1 MRQEPDRLLLAPN
14 SCVLVNLVG
23 PQGDGGSG
31 TDDGESAP
39 LLRCASV
46 LSVPTLVVI
55 GAEPIQENEAAAVEH
70 PQGSIVLDRSPDPW
84 QHSEFSERI
93 QTLRRDQLLV
103 LGSLL
108 DPSVTFAAL
117 GALRLA
123 IDVFLIANAEA
134 ATPELELAQSRLTR
148 LRQYGI
154 VSIDVTQA
162 VVELAVASD
171 GQDAVGSTEA
181 ILQRF
186 GLRR

>member
-23 PQGDGGSG
+23 RQGDGGSS
-31 TDDGESAP
+31 TDDGKSAAS
-39 LLRCASV
+39 LRCASA
-46 LSVPTLVVI
+46 LPIPTVVVT
-55 GAEPIQENEAAAVEH
+55 GPEPIRENEAALPDH
-70 PQGSIVLDRSPDPW
+70 PEDSIVLDRSPDPW
-84 QHSEFSERI
+84 QHPEFTERI
-93 QTLRRDQLLV
+93 QTLRPDQLLV
-103 LGSLL
+103 VGSLL
-108 DPSVTFAAL
+108 DPSVTFTAL

-123 IDVFLIANAEA
+123 IDVFLIVNPEA

-148 LRQYGI
+148 LQQYGI

-181 ILQRF
+181 ILQHF